1 MAPHDNPGS
10 QALIDLFRNHG
21 LAGPKFD
28 VITNSVHLRNHL
40 VGNGSYVTALPES
53 VMRLNA
59 KKFGLQALPLK
70 LPLPQWLV
78 GIVTL
83 AHRPINP
90 TAQLF
95 IECAREVANMIS
107 KRPRARKS

>member
-1 MAPHDNPGS
+1 MAPYDNPGS
-10 QALIDLFRNHG
+10 QALIDLFRMHG
-21 LAGPKFD
+21 LDGPKFN
-28 VITNSVHLRNHL
+28 VTTNSVHLRNHL

-59 KKFGLQALPLK
+59 KKFGIQTLPLE

-83 AHRPINP
+83 AHR
-90 TAQLF
+90 
-95 IECAREVANMIS
+95 R
-107 KRPRARKS
+107 

>member
-1 MAPHDNPGS
+1 VELVNEPWIMAPYDNPGS
-10 QALIDLFRNHG
+10 QALIDLFRMHG
-21 LAGPKFD
+21 LDGPKFN
-28 VITNSVHLRNHL
+28 VTTNSVHLRNHL

-59 KKFGLQALPLK
+59 KKFGIQTLPLE

-83 AHRPINP
+83 AHR
-90 TAQLF
+90 
-95 IECAREVANMIS
+95 R
-107 KRPRARKS
+107 